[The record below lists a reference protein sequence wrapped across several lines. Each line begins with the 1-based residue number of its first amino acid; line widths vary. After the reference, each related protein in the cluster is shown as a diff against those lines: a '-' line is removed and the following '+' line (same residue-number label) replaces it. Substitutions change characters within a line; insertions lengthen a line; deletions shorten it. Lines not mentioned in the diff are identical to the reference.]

1 MKQLIIHVDG
11 LTIEEK
17 QRVAEALAKIKNI
30 GMCNPTYWDKADTLY
45 GPSADGVIVGFNN
58 YKDPNPT
65 HSPQQVLEMAGME
78 MKGHI
83 HAELMAQYAED
94 AKTSKTPWELWQIKG
109 DNGEWWECNAHPRW
123 SNATEYYRKPKMKL
137 IHGTEV
143 PDLSFT
149 PKVGEDYYFICLS
162 SDQLVKKD
170 HYSKGCMTT
179 KLRAVRGLCYPDT
192 ADGRRAAI
200 LHAEAL
206 LNID

>member
-78 MKGHI
+78 KKGHI

-94 AKTSKTPWELWQIKG
+94 AKTLAKPWELWQFKG
-109 DNGEWWECNAHPRW
+109 GSGDWLRCQRHPHWANA
-123 SNATEYYRKPKMKL
+123 AEYRRKPKTH
-137 IHGTEV
+137 IVHGVEI
-143 PDLSFT
+143 PDLRVT
-149 PKVGEDYYFICLS
+149 PELGGKYYLADPTSTELTELHTYVMRREEMWFE
-162 SDQLVKKD
+162 
-170 HYSKGCMTT
+170 
-179 KLRAVRGLCYPDT
+179 RGLSYQYSEE
-192 ADGRRAAI
+192 GKQAAV
-200 LHAEAL
+200 LHSKAML
-206 LNID
+206 GID